1 MKKFIY
7 SAMAVAMLA
16 TTSCKDDLAMEYKVG
31 EEAPVAFSINA
42 PEISTRAYS
51 DGQSATVLQYAVYT
65 DEGELLPNLTVTDGE
80 IHGSTTVEMMLTTG
94 NTYQVVFW
102 AAAEG
107 APYKLDFEK
116 KTMTVDYT
124 AAVSNDEG
132 RDAFYKWHTFTVTG
146 AQQETIEL
154 KRPFAQLNVGTNDFA
169 ASASAGYTPAK
180 SGLKV
185 KNVYKT
191 LSLAD
196 GKVSDPMEVMMD
208 YAELPQGETFPVQG
222 YEYLSMNYLLV
233 PEAKGVVDIEFGYT
247 DSDAA
252 AAKTRIV
259 GSVPVQRN
267 YRTNVYGQLLTS
279 KVGFNVIINPE
290 FEEPGNNIV
299 LGGAIAV
306 SSDAELEAAL
316 KANEE
321 RIDVVMTKDLALNA
335 SDAYLKLGGENTK
348 VITIDGLGNK
358 LNLTTTYWSRLNTVN
373 PDAKIVLRNMDLTSS
388 QVSGT
393 WTSYDVT
400 FQCNVELENVNVL
413 KALALDGDKK
423 TASLKNVTIAET
435 NDYYALWIS
444 AAGQTVNIDGLTINS
459 DGRGIKI
466 DDQYVGD
473 ATAMVTLNINNATF
487 TTAKKAA
494 IMVKTTEGATI
505 NASNLDIT
513 GVDADQVNAVWI
525 DEDSAADADKVI
537 VNGATKKIE
546 GQ

>member
-1 MKKFIY
+1 
-7 SAMAVAMLA
+7 
-16 TTSCKDDLAMEYKVG
+16 MEYKAG

-42 PEISTRAYS
+42 PEIATRAYS

-65 DEGELLPNLTVTDGE
+65 DEGELLPNLTVTNGE

-196 GKVSDPMEVMMD
+196 GKVSDPVEVMMD
-208 YAELPQGETFPVQG
+208 YAALPQGETFPVAG
-222 YEYLSMNYLLV
+222 YDYLSMNYLLV

-279 KVGFNVIINPE
+279 KVGFSVIINPE

-306 SSDAELEAAL
+306 SSDAELDAAL

-321 RIDVVMTKDLALNA
+321 RIDVVLTKDLALNA

-373 PDAKIVLRNMDLTSS
+373 PDAKIVLRNMYLTSS

-393 WTSYDVT
+393 WNSYDVT

-423 TASLKNVTIAET
+423 TASLKNLTIAET

-459 DGRGIKI
+459 AGRGIKI

-473 ATAMVTLNINNATF
+473 ATAMVTLNINNAKF
-487 TTAKKAA
+487 TTKKKAA

-513 GVDADQVNAVWI
+513 GVVADQVNAVWI